1 MHIGILC
8 PAPTGHLSPM
18 TALATGLR
26 KRGHEVTMFAIPDTE
41 EKIRSRGLNF
51 CAIGEKDWPIGSLDP
66 ALRPLGDLSGLP
78 VLKYTVELYRRL
90 MVSVCRDA
98 PGALESLGID
108 ALVTDQTERVSGTIA
123 ERLGLP
129 FVTICNAGI
138 LNRDNSIPPFF
149 TSWEYKKG
157 LRARL
162 SNQFGYQAYDWLT
175 RPLQNT
181 LNSYRKQ
188 WGLPPHHILDESFS
202 PLAQISQQIPGFDFP
217 RRLPAHFHYVGP
229 LRDASASTNF
239 PWEKLEDRPLIY
251 ASLGTLQN
259 RKKEIFHC
267 IAEACSGLDA
277 QLVLSHGGG
286 MNQEETN
293 QLPGNPLVVPY
304 APQVELLA
312 KASLCITHAGLNTV
326 LDSLSSG
333 VPMVAIPITHEQLGL
348 AARVKW
354 LGAGDFVHPKILS
367 APLLREAVNRVLSE
381 PLYTKKARL
390 LQTEIRQ
397 AGGVVQAAT
406 IIDQAFSMK
415 KPTLKNSD
423 R

>member
-1 MHIGILC
+1 MRIGILC

-18 TALATGLR
+18 TALASELSH
-26 KRGHEVTMFAIPDTE
+26 RGHKVTVFAIPDTE
-41 EKIRSRGLNF
+41 GKVRSRGLNF
-51 CAIGEKDWPIGSLDP
+51 CAIGEKDWPLGSLDT
-66 ALRPLGDLSGLP
+66 ALRPLGDLSGLA
-78 VLKYTVELYRRL
+78 VLKYTVELYRRM
-90 MVSVCRDA
+90 MVSFCKDA
-98 PGALESLGID
+98 PGAMESIGIE

-138 LNRDNSIPPFF
+138 LNRDISIPPFF
-149 TSWEYKKG
+149 TSWKYKTG

-162 SNQFGYQAYDWLT
+162 RNQFGYQAYDLLT
-175 RPLQNT
+175 KPLQKT
-181 LNSYRKQ
+181 LNSYRNQ

-217 RRLPAHFHYVGP
+217 RSLPTHFHYVGP
-229 LRDASASTNF
+229 LRDKSALTNF
-239 PWEKLEDRPLIY
+239 PWEKLEERPLIY

-259 RKKEIFHC
+259 RKKEIFQC

-286 MNQEETN
+286 MNQEESKK
-293 QLPGNPLVVPY
+293 LPGNPLVVPY

-326 LDSLSSG
+326 LDSLSNG
-333 VPMVAIPITHEQLGL
+333 VPMVAIPITHEQPGL

-354 LGAGDFVHPKILS
+354 LGVGDFVPPKVLS
-367 APLLREAVNRVLSE
+367 ASILRETVKGVLSE
-381 PLYTKKARL
+381 AQYTEKTRL
-390 LQTEIRQ
+390 LETVIRQ
-397 AGGVVQAAT
+397 AGGVVQAAN
-406 IIDQAFSMK
+406 IIEQAFSMK
-415 KPTLKNSD
+415 RL
-423 R
+423 